1 MLSVIRGADSKTLVG
16 HGTSSGILGTEGKY
30 TRKRIVSAN
39 ISFKFLKT
47 YRQRCKNVDWTKMI
61 VIQKYRR

>member
-16 HGTSSGILGTEGKY
+16 HGTSLGILGTEGKY

-39 ISFKFLKT
+39 ISFKILKT
-47 YRQRCKNVDWTKMI
+47 
-61 VIQKYRR
+61 